1 MKPDVAPDDFVAE
14 SLAAEKAGGF
24 VPYFGQTRPAARRL
38 VRSLL
43 AGGRKSA
50 TATAG
55 MSVLDWIGAAV
66 APLLGG
72 GGVAA
77 LTPFASAAAGAAG
90 SPLGVL
96 AAAVS
101 NALGKNGEEEGA
113 AAEQPT
119 STASVRQTVTLRFRS
134 AVQSPDLR
142 WQANLCI
149 PVVGNGSI
157 VVRLVTPR
165 QATGTFHFCG
175 ISTPIEKGRGEIPLP
190 AIRAGLS
197 RGGVAFARPG
207 ATPVPGAPFLQP

>member
-1 MKPDVAPDDFVAE
+1 MKPDAAPDDFVAE

-24 VPYFGQTRPAARRL
+24 VPYFVRTRPAARRL

-43 AGGRKSA
+43 AGGKKSA

-66 APLLGG
+66 APLLGC

-77 LTPFASAAAGAAG
+77 VAPFASATAGAAG

-96 AAAVS
+96 AAAVAS
-101 NALGKNGEEEGA
+101 ALDSGKKEEC
-113 AAEQPT
+113 AAERPT
-119 STASVRQTVTLRFRS
+119 STASVRQSVTLRFRS
-134 AVQSPDLR
+134 AVQSPALR

-149 PVVGNGSI
+149 PVAGNGPI
-157 VVRLVTPR
+157 IVRLVTPR
-165 QATGTFHFCG
+165 QAIGTFSFCG
-175 ISTPIEKGRGEIPLP
+175 ISTPIAKGRGEIPLP